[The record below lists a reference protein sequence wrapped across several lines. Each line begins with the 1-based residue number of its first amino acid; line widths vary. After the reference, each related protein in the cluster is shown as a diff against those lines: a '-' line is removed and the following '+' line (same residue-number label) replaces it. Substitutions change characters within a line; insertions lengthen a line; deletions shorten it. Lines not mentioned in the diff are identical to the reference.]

1 MTASTLP
8 GRPIGRQGQ
17 LPAIVR
23 RGRLLPATLALL
35 VLLPVGMLFDRLYRS
50 IDDNLTIA
58 HRERT
63 GVEYLL
69 ALGPV
74 TVALNDVQAAAVAGR
89 AVSRQP
95 LTTALDAAGAVDQR
109 VGDQLRTTERWTSLR
124 GTIDK
129 LPGSR
134 NATDRYI
141 AFSEASD
148 LLLALYGVVRANSG
162 LVRDPETDLYYLEDA
177 AGKELPEAVVM
188 AGRLADLSLLASSRP
203 PSEQA
208 STLAELATARNGLAS
223 SVGDLAVDLQRAVD
237 TTTSTRLG
245 DVLLSP
251 LDRFRRSVD
260 ALGQA
265 TAVID
270 PRQLTV
276 DATRANAARTDLEVA
291 ALDLYTT
298 LLREMDEQIA
308 NRVHDL
314 SWQRWRA
321 VGATTAAVL
330 LALALTAHAVLGRRR
345 WISGVRRPAASVGTR
360 GSRPG
365 GQSPVG
371 GSARYGEPVRQGE
384 PAHGI
389 GASHFA
395 ETAAGWQER
404 SGAR

>member
-1 MTASTLP
+1 
-8 GRPIGRQGQ
+8 
-17 LPAIVR
+17 
-23 RGRLLPATLALL
+23 
-35 VLLPVGMLFDRLYRS
+35 MLFDRLNRS
-50 IDDNLTIA
+50 IDDDLLIA

-74 TVALNDVQAAAVAGR
+74 TIALNDAQAAAVAGN
-89 AVSRQP
+89 AVSRQS
-95 LTTALDAAGAVDQR
+95 LNAALDAASAVDQR
-109 VGDQLRTTERWTSLR
+109 AGDQLRTTERWTSLR

-177 AGKELPEAVVM
+177 AGEELPEAVVM
-188 AGRLADLSLLASSRP
+188 AGRLADLSLLAPSRP
-203 PSEQA
+203 ASERA
-208 STLAELATARNGLAS
+208 STLVELATARNELAS
-223 SVGDLAVDLQRAVD
+223 SVGDLAADLQRAVD
-237 TTTSTRLG
+237 TTTSTRLA

-260 ALGQA
+260 ALSQA
-265 TAVID
+265 TAIID
-270 PRQLTV
+270 PGRLTV
-276 DATRANAARTDLEVA
+276 DATRANAAREDLEA
-291 ALDLYTT
+291 AASDLYTT
-298 LLREMDEQIA
+298 LLREMDAQIA
-308 NRVHDL
+308 NRINGL

-321 VGATTAAVL
+321 VGAAMVAVM
-330 LALALTAHAVLGRRR
+330 LALVLTALAVLGRRR
-345 WISGVRRPAASVGTR
+345 WISGARPPAANVGTG

-371 GSARYGEPVRQGE
+371 GPARYGEPVRRGE
-384 PAHGI
+384 PMHGV

-395 ETAAGWQER
+395 ETAAGWQEH